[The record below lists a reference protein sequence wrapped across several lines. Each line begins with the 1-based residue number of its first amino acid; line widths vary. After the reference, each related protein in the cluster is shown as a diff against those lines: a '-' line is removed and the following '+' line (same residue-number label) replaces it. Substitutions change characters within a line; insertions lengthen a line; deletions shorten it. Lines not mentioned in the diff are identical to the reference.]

1 MLLHVLRHVDA
12 DDRRFGVEEDL
23 RQRLGQLRF
32 AHARRPKENEAA
44 DRPAWVLDATAR
56 PQDRFRNERDRF
68 LLPDDTFVP
77 KVPDGY
83 QRIKI
88 LRHATVIDPKLDEP
102 APENTKAAA
111 AGTKRTK

>member
-1 MLLHVLRHVDA
+1 
-12 DDRRFGVEEDL
+12 
-23 RQRLGQLRF
+23 
-32 AHARRPKENEAA
+32 
-44 DRPAWVLDATAR
+44 
-56 PQDRFRNERDRF
+56 
-68 LLPDDTFVP
+68 VP

-111 AGTKRTK
+111 AGTKQTK